1 MQPAKVDPVECAR
14 RIVYA
19 HASRVCDEPRTAPP
33 CGQSATPAAELQRLA
48 GVSAEP
54 LFPPNIAM
62 TVLCV
67 LVSAAIVAW
76 SIGTP

>member
-19 HASRVCDEPRTAPP
+19 HASRACGEPGTASPSD
-33 CGQSATPAAELQRLA
+33 QSATPVAELQRLA
-48 GVSAEP
+48 GVSAQP
-54 LFPPNIAM
+54 RFPPNIAM
-62 TVLCV
+62 TLLCV
-67 LVSAAIVAW
+67 LLSAAIVAW